1 MHTMKQ
7 KSFVPSKTLLN
18 EDMYTANRQ
27 KLKTV
32 EILFDQALSLINRDN
47 WRRSDRAGIQKIF
60 DKISVIVNKKFN
72 VEMRLMLDV
81 KAAKASS
88 VAYTVYTED
97 VADVIK
103 SQVEEIVIDA
113 KYGYHFIEAKK
124 IDVSFELVSLTGLL
138 NLGEITNENGYSY
151 KFEGRHMV
159 SILLHE
165 IGHNVFIPFYFDQD
179 NDKNY
184 RVKIGNQKPIII
196 YKDFLRFRNMR
207 TSIKF
212 LAYTLSL
219 ISIVTIGIAIVS
231 ITTTALFFT
240 SLGISTATAVLSDK
254 VTRAERKSAKKTKD
268 YMRNERNANTL
279 PFQYGYV
286 KEILEETVMIQKLI
300 VDGEFSGLYK
310 NFQKMDKSVWSN
322 GGYQSIIT
330 KDIMGMINTELSNPN
345 TNEKDK
351 ALLKKAKETYLR
363 EIKLLQ
369 AEVAIDTEGIDG

>member
-32 EILFDQALSLINRDN
+32 ENLFDQALALIDKDN
-47 WRRSDRAGIQKIF
+47 WRRSDRAGIQKLF
-60 DKISVIVNKKFN
+60 DKISVIINKKFN

-81 KAAKASS
+81 KAAKTSS

-97 VADVIK
+97 VADIIK
-103 SQVEEIVIDA
+103 SQVEEIVIDE

-124 IDVSFELVSLTGLL
+124 IDVSFELVALSGFL
-138 NLGEITNENGYSY
+138 NLGEITNKNGYSY

-159 SILLHE
+159 SVLLHE

-184 RVKIGNQKPIII
+184 RVKIGKQKPIII
-196 YKDFLRFRNMR
+196 YKDFLKYKELSAGMR
-207 TSIKF
+207 F
-212 LAYTLSL
+212 LAATLSL
-219 ISIVTIGIAIVS
+219 ISVV
-231 ITTTALFFT
+231 ALGVASAGVLPATFFA
-240 SLGISTATAVLSDK
+240 SLGISAASAILSHAIAKSDK
-254 VTRAERKSAKKTKD
+254 TFAKD

-286 KEILEETVMIQKLI
+286 KEILEETLMIQKLI

-310 NFQKMDKSVWSN
+310 NFQKMDKSFWTN

>member
-1 MHTMKQ
+1 MYIMKQ

-32 EILFDQALSLINRDN
+32 ENLFDQALALIDKDN
-47 WRRSDRAGIQKIF
+47 WRRSDRAGIQKLF
-60 DKISVIVNKKFN
+60 DKVSVIINKKFN
-72 VEMRLMLDV
+72 IEMRLMLDV
-81 KAAKASS
+81 KAANVLS

-97 VADVIK
+97 VADIVK
-103 SQVEEIVIDA
+103 SQVEEIVIDE
-113 KYGYHFIEAKK
+113 KYGYHFIETKK
-124 IDVSFELVSLTGLL
+124 VDVNFELASLAGFIK
-138 NLGEITNENGYSY
+138 LGEITNKNGYAY

-165 IGHNVFIPFYFDQD
+165 IGHNVFIPFYFNQD

-184 RVKIGNQKPIII
+184 QVKIGNQKPIII
-196 YKDFLRFRNMR
+196 YKDFLKYKDMRN
-207 TSIKF
+207 SVKF

-219 ISIVTIGIAIVS
+219 ISIAAIGIAVAS
-231 ITTTALFFT
+231 ITTTVLFFT
-240 SLGISTATAVLSDK
+240 SLGISTVTGVLSYK
-254 VTRAERKSAKKTKD
+254 VTNDEKKTISRIKN

-300 VDGEFSGLYK
+300 VEGRLNGLYK
-310 NFQKMDKSVWSN
+310 RFQKIDKSVWTN

-330 KDIMGMINTELSNPN
+330 KDIMGMINTELNNPN
-345 TNEKDK
+345 TSEKDK

>member
-1 MHTMKQ
+1 MYTMKQ

-32 EILFDQALSLINRDN
+32 ENLFDQALLLINRDN

-60 DKISVIVNKKFN
+60 DKISVIINKKFN

-88 VAYTVYTED
+88 VAYTVYTGD

-196 YKDFLRFRNMR
+196 YKDFLKFRNMR

-231 ITTTALFFT
+231 ISTTALFFT

-254 VTRAERKSAKKTKD
+254 ITRAERKSAKKTKD

-300 VDGEFSGLYK
+300 VEGEFNGLYK
-310 NFQKMDKSVWSN
+310 NFQKMDKSFWTN

-330 KDIMGMINTELSNPN
+330 KDIMGMINTELNNPN

>member
-1 MHTMKQ
+1 MYTMKQ
-7 KSFVPSKTLLN
+7 KSFVPLN

-32 EILFDQALSLINRDN
+32 ENLFDQALALIDKDN
-47 WRRSDRAGIQKIF
+47 WRRSDRAGIQKVF
-60 DKISVIVNKKFN
+60 DKISVIINKKFN

-81 KAAKASS
+81 KAAKTSS

-97 VADVIK
+97 VADIIK
-103 SQVEEIVIDA
+103 SQVEEIVIDE

-124 IDVSFELVSLTGLL
+124 IDVSFELVALSGFL
-138 NLGEITNENGYSY
+138 NLGEITNKNGYSY

-159 SILLHE
+159 SVLLHE

-184 RVKIGNQKPIII
+184 RVKIGKQKPIII
-196 YKDFLRFRNMR
+196 YKDFLKYKELSAGMR
-207 TSIKF
+207 F
-212 LAYTLSL
+212 LAATLSL
-219 ISIVTIGIAIVS
+219 ISVA
-231 ITTTALFFT
+231 ALGVASAGVLPATFFA
-240 SLGISTATAVLSDK
+240 SLGISAASAILSHAIAKSDK
-254 VTRAERKSAKKTKD
+254 TFAKD

-310 NFQKMDKSVWSN
+310 NFQKMDKSFWTN

-330 KDIMGMINTELSNPN
+330 KDIMGMINTELNNPN

>member
-1 MHTMKQ
+1 MYIMKQ

-32 EILFDQALSLINRDN
+32 ENLFDQALLLINRDN

-196 YKDFLRFRNMR
+196 YKNFLKFRNMR
-207 TSIKF
+207 ASIKF

-231 ITTTALFFT
+231 ITTTAIFFT

-254 VTRAERKSAKKTKD
+254 ITRAERKSAKKTKD

-310 NFQKMDKSVWSN
+310 KFQKMDKSFWTN

-330 KDIMGMINTELSNPN
+330 KDIMGMINTELNNPN

>member
-1 MHTMKQ
+1 MYAMKQ
-7 KSFVPSKTLLN
+7 KSFVPTKTLLN

-32 EILFDQALSLINRDN
+32 ENLFDQALALIDKDN
-47 WRRSDRAGIQKIF
+47 WRRSDRAGIQKLF
-60 DKISVIVNKKFN
+60 DKISVIINKKFN

-81 KAAKASS
+81 KAAKTSS

-97 VADVIK
+97 VADIIK
-103 SQVEEIVIDA
+103 SQVEEIVIDE

-124 IDVSFELVSLTGLL
+124 IDVSFELVALSGFL
-138 NLGEITNENGYSY
+138 NLGEITNKNGYSY

-159 SILLHE
+159 SVLLHE

-184 RVKIGNQKPIII
+184 RVKIGKQKPIII
-196 YKDFLRFRNMR
+196 YKDFLKYKELSAGMR
-207 TSIKF
+207 F
-212 LAYTLSL
+212 LAATLSL
-219 ISIVTIGIAIVS
+219 ISVA
-231 ITTTALFFT
+231 ALGVASAGVLPATFFA
-240 SLGISTATAVLSDK
+240 SLGISAASAILSHAIAKSDK
-254 VTRAERKSAKKTKD
+254 TFAKD

-310 NFQKMDKSVWSN
+310 NFQKMDKSFWTN

-330 KDIMGMINTELSNPN
+330 KDIMGMINTELNNPN

>member
-32 EILFDQALSLINRDN
+32 ENLFDQALALIDKDN
-47 WRRSDRAGIQKIF
+47 WRRSDRAGIQKLF
-60 DKISVIVNKKFN
+60 DKISVIINKKFN

-81 KAAKASS
+81 KAAKTSS

-97 VADVIK
+97 VADIIK
-103 SQVEEIVIDA
+103 SQVEEIVIDE

-124 IDVSFELVSLTGLL
+124 IDVSFELVALSGFL
-138 NLGEITNENGYSY
+138 NLGEIINKNGYSY

-159 SILLHE
+159 SVLLHE

-184 RVKIGNQKPIII
+184 RVKIGKQKPIII
-196 YKDFLRFRNMR
+196 YKDFLKYKELSAGMR
-207 TSIKF
+207 F
-212 LAYTLSL
+212 LAATLSL
-219 ISIVTIGIAIVS
+219 ISVAELGVASAGVLPAT
-231 ITTTALFFT
+231 FFA
-240 SLGISTATAVLSDK
+240 SLGISAASAILSHAIAKSDK
-254 VTRAERKSAKKTKD
+254 TFAKD

-310 NFQKMDKSVWSN
+310 NFQKMDKSFWTN

-330 KDIMGMINTELSNPN
+330 KDIMGMINTELNNPN

>member
-1 MHTMKQ
+1 MYIMKQ
-7 KSFVPSKTLLN
+7 KNFVPSKTLLN
-18 EDMYTANRQ
+18 EDMYTVNRQ

-32 EILFDQALSLINRDN
+32 ENLFDQALALIDKDN

-60 DKISVIVNKKFN
+60 DKISVIINKKFN
-72 VEMRLMLDV
+72 VEMRLMIDV
-81 KAAKASS
+81 KAFKVSS

-97 VADVIK
+97 VADIIK
-103 SQVEEIVIDA
+103 SQVEEIVIDE

-124 IDVSFELVSLTGLL
+124 IDVGFELVALSGFLK
-138 NLGEITNENGYSY
+138 LGEITNKNGYSY

-196 YKDFLRFRNMR
+196 YKDFLKFKGMR
-207 TSIKF
+207 TSVKF
-212 LAYTLSL
+212 LAATLSL
-219 ISIVTIGIAIVS
+219 ISIVAIGVAAASIMTIS
-231 ITTTALFFT
+231 LFFT
-240 SLGISTATAVLSDK
+240 SFGISTAAGVLSDRIIK
-254 VTRAERKSAKKTKD
+254 AEEKSASKIKD
-268 YMRNERNANTL
+268 HMRNERNANTL

-300 VDGEFSGLYK
+300 VEGDFSGLYK

-369 AEVAIDTEGIDG
+369 AEVAIDVEGIDG

>member
-18 EDMYTANRQ
+18 EDMYTSNRQ

-32 EILFDQALSLINRDN
+32 ENLFDQALALIDKDN

-60 DKISVIVNKKFN
+60 DKISVIINKKFN

-81 KAAKASS
+81 KAAKTSS

-97 VADVIK
+97 VADIIK
-103 SQVEEIVIDA
+103 SQVEEIVIDE

-124 IDVSFELVSLTGLL
+124 IDVSFELVALSGFL
-138 NLGEITNENGYSY
+138 NLGEITNKNGYSY

-159 SILLHE
+159 SVLLHE

-184 RVKIGNQKPIII
+184 RVKIGKQKPIII
-196 YKDFLRFRNMR
+196 YKDFLKYKELSAGMR
-207 TSIKF
+207 F
-212 LAYTLSL
+212 LAATLSL
-219 ISIVTIGIAIVS
+219 ISVV
-231 ITTTALFFT
+231 ALGVASAGVLPATFFA
-240 SLGISTATAVLSDK
+240 SLGISAASAILSHAIAKSDK
-254 VTRAERKSAKKTKD
+254 TFAKD

-310 NFQKMDKSVWSN
+310 NFQKMDKSFWTN